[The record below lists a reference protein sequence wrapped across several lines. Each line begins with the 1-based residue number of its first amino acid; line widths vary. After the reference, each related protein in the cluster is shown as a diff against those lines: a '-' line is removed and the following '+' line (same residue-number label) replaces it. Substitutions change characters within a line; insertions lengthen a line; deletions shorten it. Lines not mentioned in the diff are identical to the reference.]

1 MTDQDSRS
9 TQLHQIP
16 VFALKDKL
24 IDFIQVQINA
34 DEMSE
39 RFQEVLN
46 RKPRK
51 LESAIKNLTR
61 DELTRLINI
70 CPEITDPI
78 IQELFE
84 EYRYGTNPSFYIYVF
99 NSMTPG
105 NLGDLELLKTRF
117 EDEFKEFDTEHDT
130 NMPATKGLILNDLAS
145 IPDRSEI
152 IEGNYRFLQRLDY
165 IDATQNPIS
174 TYQTIYGFFW
184 INCTGGYVIIHAQKD
199 KILKDIKVAIENAT
213 EISLVSL
220 VITKQLKNA
229 LLFLDPGK
237 MRSSRLYNPD
247 QRSKNF
253 QSISVRDG
261 ALYEKGYQ
269 ELEDNYPEVHHARY
283 REIVD
288 DKETTLVISDKGL
301 LRIFGK
307 FTATQFRRWCL
318 SRLEQI
324 MNIWTTFQDNNA
336 KDYISTLNLKR
347 TPEFRRL
354 HSKKQKD
361 YLLEIITAFLTLKKL
376 PTHGDYRLS
385 VSPLEMAT
393 TFGALV
399 HVQIPFTCEEVSCDE
414 EGYLLCP
421 KCESSCLRI
430 VNANGWAV
438 RCLKHQSNQWSES
451 LPLKRE
457 CEQLHPFDL
466 DYSDIENTI
475 EIFLGPKLQEIIKEI
490 VQNYFQGYSVDF
502 NQEIIYIRGT
512 NIFYHPNKSQ
522 ILNRTG
528 DTFIVNVNNSEA
540 VAIGRGATAS
550 LNK

>member
-1 MTDQDSRS
+1 MTDQDSRL

-16 VFALKDKL
+16 VFALQDKL
-24 IDFIQVQINA
+24 IDLIQVQINA

-51 LESAIKNLTR
+51 LESAIKSLTR
-61 DELTRLINI
+61 DELTRLINS
-70 CPEITDPI
+70 CSEITDPI
-78 IQELFE
+78 IQGLFE

-99 NSMTPG
+99 NSMTPR

-117 EDEFKEFDTEHDT
+117 EDEFKEFDTGHDT
-130 NMPATKGLILNDLAS
+130 NMPTTKGLILNDLAS
-145 IPDRSEI
+145 IPDQSEI

-213 EISLVSL
+213 RISLVSL
-220 VITKQLKNA
+220 VITKQLKNS
-229 LLFLDPGK
+229 LSFLDPGK

-247 QRSKNF
+247 QRSRNF
-253 QSISVRDG
+253 QSISVKDG
-261 ALYEKGYQ
+261 ALYEKDYQ
-269 ELEDNYPEVHHARY
+269 KLEDAYPEVSQARY
-283 REIVD
+283 KEIVNG

-324 MNIWTTFQDNNA
+324 MNIWTTFQDNA
-336 KDYISTLNLKR
+336 KDYISTLNLKQ
-347 TPEFRRL
+347 TPELRQLR
-354 HSKKQKD
+354 SKKQKD

-385 VSPLEMAT
+385 VSPLEIAT
-393 TFGALV
+393 TFGELV
-399 HVQIPFTCEEVSCDE
+399 RVQIPFTCKEVSCDE
-414 EGYLLCP
+414 EGYLMCP
-421 KCESSCLRI
+421 TCESRYLKI
-430 VNANGWAV
+430 VNANGWRV
-438 RCLKHQSNQWSES
+438 ECVKHRQKRWMTS
-451 LPLKRE
+451 LPLEGE
-457 CEQLHPFDL
+457 CEQLHLFDL

-475 EIFLGPKLQEIIKEI
+475 EIFLGPKLQEIIKEN

-528 DTFIVNVNNSEA
+528 DTYINISNSKA